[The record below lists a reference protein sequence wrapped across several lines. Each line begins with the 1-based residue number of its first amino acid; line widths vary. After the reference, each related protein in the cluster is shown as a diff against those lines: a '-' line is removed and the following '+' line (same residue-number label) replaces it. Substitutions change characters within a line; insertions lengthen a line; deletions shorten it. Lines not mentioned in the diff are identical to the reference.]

1 MSDSY
6 SKVME
11 KIIGVFVDEEQ
22 ALQTIRDL
30 RAAGFE
36 ERDLSVLAQNPV
48 DAAVIERETG
58 VDIEAERQAGMSET
72 TVFGGLAG
80 MLAGFATFAIPGVGP
95 LLAIGPIA
103 SMFTG
108 ALFGAGAGG
117 LIGALIGYGV
127 SEEEA
132 NHYQEQL
139 GQGNILVLVAEASGR
154 TEEVYRI
161 FRRNAAVNVNNPWSE
176 GAERDH

>member
-1 MSDSY
+1 MSDPY
-6 SKVME
+6 NKVME
-11 KIIGVFVDEEQ
+11 KIIGVFITEDQ
-22 ALQTIRDL
+22 ALQAVRDL
-30 RAAGFE
+30 RQAGFK
-36 ERDLSVLAQNPV
+36 ERDISVLAQNPG
-48 DAAVIERETG
+48 DAAAIERETG
-58 VDIEAERQAGMSET
+58 VDIEAQRQAGMSET

-117 LIGALIGYGV
+117 LLGALIGYGL

-132 NHYQEQL
+132 NRYQDQL
-139 GQGNILVLVAEASGR
+139 GQGNILILVAEATGR
-154 TEEVYRI
+154 TEDIYDI
-161 FRRNAAVNVNNPWSE
+161 FRRNEAVNVNNPWSE
-176 GAERDH
+176 GAE